1 MKINLIKEGKDVPTE
16 LQEKLVKTQAKAEAA
31 PPPSAGDSK
40 DNISQ
45 NEEIELLKSKVRI
58 WKVVYYGVL
67 ILRRRHITFHGLAS
81 VYFMNKS
88 FTFSFICSALT
99 ETTLLAIYVT

>member
-1 MKINLIKEGKDVPTE
+1 MKDGKDVPAE

-58 WKVVYYGVL
+58 
-67 ILRRRHITFHGLAS
+67 
-81 VYFMNKS
+81 
-88 FTFSFICSALT
+88 
-99 ETTLLAIYVT
+99 